1 MKILKYSAI
10 SLLVIGALFAA
21 AYFIKTN
28 DKSVIVYDTQKTLI
42 TSIEK
47 KTVVTGKV
55 IPEDEVEIKPQIQGI
70 IDAIFVEEGDL
81 VKTGDL
87 LAKIKVVPNEQNL
100 NSAEGRLANSRIVLK
115 NADIEYNRNKDLYEK
130 GIISKQDFD
139 NVQLRYNQSK
149 LDVSNAISDL
159 QIIRSGS
166 KGGAASANTNIR
178 ATVPGTVLEIPV
190 EEGFQVIA
198 SNSFNA
204 GTTIATIADLNK
216 MIFEGKVDEA
226 EVGKL
231 KVGMPLEVSLGAIED
246 QALQAKLKFIAPKGN
261 EEQGAVQFKIEADLY
276 LNDSIFVRAGYSA
289 NASLVLERKDS
300 VMAISESLLQFDR
313 KTEEPYVEIEIEDQ
327 KFERRDVKIGI
338 SDGVNVE
345 IISGVSK
352 DDKIKVWNKT
362 EPIKKGEDDD
372 SSVEMFIVTF
382 LSSSISTKALSPS
395 LILPERTSSAKLS
408 SSKRMTAL
416 LKGRAP

>member
-28 DKSVIVYDTQKTLI
+28 DKSAIVYDTQKTLI
-42 TSIEK
+42 TSIER

-70 IDAIFVEEGDL
+70 IDVIFVEEGDL

-115 NADIEYNRNKDLYEK
+115 NAQIEFNRNKDLYEK

-231 KVGMPLEVSLGAIED
+231 KVGMPLQVSLGAIED

-300 VMAISESLLQFDR
+300 IMAISESLLQFDR

-345 IISGVSK
+345 IISGVSENA
-352 DDKIKVWNKT
+352 KIKVWNKT
-362 EPIKKGEDDD
+362 EPIKKGEEDD
-372 SSVEMFIVTF
+372 SSVEM
-382 LSSSISTKALSPS
+382 A
-395 LILPERTSSAKLS
+395 EN
-408 SSKRMTAL
+408 
-416 LKGRAP
+416 

>member
-1 MKILKYSAI
+1 MKILKYIGIA
-10 SLLVIGALFAA
+10 LLVFGALFAA
-21 AYFIKTN
+21 AFFIKTN
-28 DKSVIVYDTQKTLI
+28 NKSAIVYDTQTAI
-42 TSIEK
+42 TTSIER

-70 IDAIFVEEGDL
+70 IEALFVEEGDL
-81 VKTGDL
+81 VNTGDL

-115 NADIEYNRNKDLYEK
+115 NAEVELNRNKDLYEK
-130 GIISKQDFD
+130 GIISKQNFD
-139 NVQLRYNQSK
+139 NVQLRFNQSK
-149 LDVSNAISDL
+149 QDVSNAVSDL

-231 KVGMPLEVSLGAIED
+231 RVGMPLEVNLGAIED
-246 QALQAKLKFIAPKGN
+246 QALDAQLKFIAPKGN
-261 EEQGAVQFKIEADLY
+261 EEQGAVQFIIEADLF

-300 VMAISESLLQFDR
+300 IMAIPEALLQFDR
-313 KTEEPYVEIEIEDQ
+313 ETEEPYVEVQTEDQ
-327 KFERRDVKIGI
+327 KFERKDVEIGI

-345 IISGVSK
+345 IISGLTK
-352 DDKIKVWNKT
+352 EDQIKVWNKT
-362 EPIKKGEDDD
+362 EPIKKGE
-372 SSVEMFIVTF
+372 E
-382 LSSSISTKALSPS
+382 
-395 LILPERTSSAKLS
+395 EESA
-408 SSKRMTAL
+408 TENQ
-416 LKGRAP
+416 

>member
-1 MKILKYSAI
+1 MKILKYIGITLLI
-10 SLLVIGALFAA
+10 SGALFAA

-28 DKSVIVYDTQKTLI
+28 DKSAIVYETKTI
-42 TSIEK
+42 INTSIEK
-47 KTVVTGKV
+47 KTVITGKV

-70 IDAIFVEEGDL
+70 IDALFVEEGDK

-100 NSAEGRLANSRIVLK
+100 NAAEGRVANSKIVLK
-115 NADIEYNRNKDLYEK
+115 NAQIEFRRNKNLFDK

-149 LDVSNAISDL
+149 LDVSNAVSDL
-159 QIIRSGS
+159 QIIRLGS

-231 KVGMPLEVSLGAIED
+231 IVGMPLEVNLGAIED
-246 QALQAKLKFIAPKGN
+246 QSLDAKLKFIAPKGN
-261 EEQGAVQFKIEADLY
+261 EEQGAVQFKIEADLF

-289 NASLVLERKDS
+289 NASLIIERKDN
-300 VMAISESLLQFDR
+300 VMAIEESLLQFDR
-313 KTEEPYVEIEIEDQ
+313 ETEKPYVEIQIGDQ
-327 KFERRDVKIGI
+327 KFERRDIEIGL

-345 IISGVSK
+345 VISGLTEE
-352 DDKIKVWNKT
+352 DQIKVWNKT
-362 EPIKKGEDDD
+362 EPIKNGI
-372 SSVEMFIVTF
+372 SVEEE
-382 LSSSISTKALSPS
+382 LAD
-395 LILPERTSSAKLS
+395 
-408 SSKRMTAL
+408 
-416 LKGRAP
+416 

>member
-1 MKILKYSAI
+1 MKILKYIGIA
-10 SLLVIGALFAA
+10 LLILGALFAA
-21 AYFIKTN
+21 AFFIKTN
-28 DKSVIVYDTQKTLI
+28 NKSVIEYDTQTVI
-42 TSIEK
+42 TTSIEK

-70 IDAIFVEEGDL
+70 IDALFVEEGDQ
-81 VKTGDL
+81 VNTGDL

-115 NADIEYNRNKDLYEK
+115 NAEIELNRNKDLFEK
-130 GIISKQDFD
+130 GIISKQNFE
-139 NVQLRYNQSK
+139 NVQLRFNQAK
-149 LDVSNAISDL
+149 QDVSNSISDL

-166 KGGAASANTNIR
+166 KGGAASANTKIR

-231 KVGMPLEVSLGAIED
+231 RVGMPLEVSLGAIED
-246 QALQAKLKFIAPKGN
+246 QALDARLKFIAPKGN
-261 EEQGAVQFKIEADLY
+261 EEQGAVQFIIEADLF

-300 VMAISESLLQFDR
+300 IMAIPEALLQFDR
-313 KTEEPYVEIEIEDQ
+313 ETEKPYVEVQVEDQ
-327 KFERRDVKIGI
+327 KFERRDIEIGI

-345 IISGVSK
+345 VISGLTK
-352 DDKIKVWNKT
+352 EDQIKVWNKT
-362 EPIKKGEDDD
+362 EPIKKGDEEE
-372 SSVEMFIVTF
+372 SSTENN
-382 LSSSISTKALSPS
+382 
-395 LILPERTSSAKLS
+395 
-408 SSKRMTAL
+408 
-416 LKGRAP
+416 

>member
-10 SLLVIGALFAA
+10 SLLVIGVLFAA

-42 TSIEK
+42 TSIER

-70 IDAIFVEEGDL
+70 IDVIFVEEGDL

-115 NADIEYNRNKDLYEK
+115 NAQIEFNRNKDLYEK

-300 VMAISESLLQFDR
+300 IMAISESLLQFDR

-345 IISGVSK
+345 IISGVSENA
-352 DDKIKVWNKT
+352 KIKVWNKT
-362 EPIKKGEDDD
+362 EPIKKGDEDD
-372 SSVEMFIVTF
+372 SSVEM
-382 LSSSISTKALSPS
+382 A
-395 LILPERTSSAKLS
+395 EN
-408 SSKRMTAL
+408 
-416 LKGRAP
+416 

>member
-28 DKSVIVYDTQKTLI
+28 DKSAIVYDTQKTLI
-42 TSIEK
+42 TSIER

-70 IDAIFVEEGDL
+70 IDVIFVEEGDL

-115 NADIEYNRNKDLYEK
+115 NAQIEFNRNKDLYEK

-300 VMAISESLLQFDR
+300 IMAISESLLQFDR
-313 KTEEPYVEIEIEDQ
+313 KTEEPYVEIETEDQ

-362 EPIKKGEDDD
+362 EPIKKGEEDD
-372 SSVEMFIVTF
+372 SSVEM
-382 LSSSISTKALSPS
+382 A
-395 LILPERTSSAKLS
+395 EN
-408 SSKRMTAL
+408 
-416 LKGRAP
+416 

>member
-1 MKILKYSAI
+1 MKILKYI
-10 SLLVIGALFAA
+10 GVTLLIFGALFAA

-28 DKSVIVYDTQKTLI
+28 SKSAIIYETQTTLT

-70 IDAIFVEEGDL
+70 IEALFVKEGDQ
-81 VKTGDL
+81 VDTGDL

-100 NSAEGRLANSRIVLK
+100 NSAQGRLANSKIVLK
-115 NADIEYNRNKDLYEK
+115 NAEIEFNRNKDLYDK
-130 GIISKQDFD
+130 GIISKQEYD
-139 NVQLRYNQSK
+139 NVQLRYNQAK
-149 LDVSNAISDL
+149 LDVSNATSDL

-166 KGGAASANTNIR
+166 RGGAASANTNIR

-204 GTTIATIADLNK
+204 GTTIANIADLNK

-231 KVGMPLEVSLGAIED
+231 KVGMPLEVNLGAIED
-246 QALQAKLKFIAPKGN
+246 QSLEAKLKFIAPKGN
-261 EEQGAVQFKIEADLY
+261 EELGAVQFIIEADLF

-300 VMAISESLLQFDR
+300 VMAIPESLLQFDR
-313 KTEEPYVEIEIEDQ
+313 KTEKPYVEVSIGEQE
-327 KFERRDVKIGI
+327 FERRDIEIGI

-345 IISGVSK
+345 ILSGLTEE
-352 DDKIKVWNKT
+352 DQIKVWNKT
-362 EPIKKGEDDD
+362 EPIKKGEEEESSNDDD
-372 SSVEMFIVTF
+372 
-382 LSSSISTKALSPS
+382 
-395 LILPERTSSAKLS
+395 
-408 SSKRMTAL
+408 
-416 LKGRAP
+416 

>member
-1 MKILKYSAI
+1 MKILKYIGITLLI
-10 SLLVIGALFAA
+10 SGALFAA

-28 DKSVIVYDTQKTLI
+28 DKSAIVYETKTI
-42 TSIEK
+42 ITTSIEK
-47 KTVVTGKV
+47 KTVITGKV

-70 IDAIFVEEGDL
+70 IDALFVEEGDK

-115 NADIEYNRNKDLYEK
+115 NTQIEFKRNKDLFDK
-130 GIISKQDFD
+130 GIISRQDFD
-139 NVQLRYNQSK
+139 NIQLRYNQSK
-149 LDVSNAISDL
+149 LDVSNAVSDL
-159 QIIRSGS
+159 QIIRLGS

-231 KVGMPLEVSLGAIED
+231 IVGMPLEVNLGAIED
-246 QALQAKLKFIAPKGN
+246 QSLEAKLKFIAPKGN
-261 EEQGAVQFKIEADLY
+261 EEQGDVQFKIEADLF

-289 NASLVLERKDS
+289 NASLILERKDN
-300 VMAISESLLQFDR
+300 VMAVEESLLQFDR
-313 KTEEPYVEIEIEDQ
+313 ETEKPYVEIQIGDQ
-327 KFERRDVKIGI
+327 KFERRDIEIGL

-345 IISGVSK
+345 VISGLNE
-352 DDKIKVWNKT
+352 DDQIKVWNKT
-362 EPIKKGEDDD
+362 EPIKNGDEEDRGGFLDD
-372 SSVEMFIVTF
+372 
-382 LSSSISTKALSPS
+382 
-395 LILPERTSSAKLS
+395 
-408 SSKRMTAL
+408 
-416 LKGRAP
+416 

>member
-1 MKILKYSAI
+1 MKILKYIGIILLI
-10 SLLVIGALFAA
+10 SGALFAA

-28 DKSVIVYDTQKTLI
+28 DKSAIVYKTKTI
-42 TSIEK
+42 ITTSIEK
-47 KTVVTGKV
+47 KTVITGKV

-70 IDAIFVEEGDL
+70 IDALFVEEGDK
-81 VKTGDL
+81 VNTGDL

-115 NADIEYNRNKDLYEK
+115 NAKIDFKRNNDLFDK

-139 NVQLRYNQSK
+139 NIQLRYNQSK
-149 LDVSNAISDL
+149 QDVSNAISDL

-231 KVGMPLEVSLGAIED
+231 IVGMPLEVNLGAIED
-246 QALQAKLKFIAPKGN
+246 QSLEAKLKFIAPKGN
-261 EEQGAVQFKIEADLY
+261 EEQGAVQFKIEADLF

-289 NASLVLERKDS
+289 NASLILERKEN
-300 VMAISESLLQFDR
+300 VMAIEESLLQFDR
-313 KTEEPYVEIEIEDQ
+313 ETEKPYVEIQVADQ
-327 KFERRDVKIGI
+327 KFERRDIEIGL

-345 IISGVSK
+345 VLSGLTE
-352 DDKIKVWNKT
+352 DDQIKVWNKT
-362 EPIKKGEDDD
+362 EPIKKGDEED
-372 SSVEMFIVTF
+372 EGGF
-382 LSSSISTKALSPS
+382 L
-395 LILPERTSSAKLS
+395 
-408 SSKRMTAL
+408 
-416 LKGRAP
+416 